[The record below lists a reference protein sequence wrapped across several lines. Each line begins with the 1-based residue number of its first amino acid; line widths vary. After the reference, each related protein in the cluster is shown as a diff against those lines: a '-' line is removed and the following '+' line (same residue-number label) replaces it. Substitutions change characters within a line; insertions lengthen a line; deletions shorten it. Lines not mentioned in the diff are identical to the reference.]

1 MRLRKL
7 LEISMLKTVYFNLHY
22 FGIKGMRLP
31 VIVSKNVM
39 LKNLRGGVK
48 IESYKTGNIRIGFER
63 TGICDPKY
71 QRSIW
76 YVDGIVSLGENV
88 KIAAGTKI
96 SCAEGATLQIGKSS
110 SINVNSQ
117 VICMEH
123 IALGENV
130 MLSWDDL
137 VMDSD
142 CHPIREG
149 AVEKPVS
156 KPIIIGN
163 DVWVGCRT
171 TILKGCTVP
180 DGCIVAA
187 NSTVTRTYQ
196 EEHCLITTNGV
207 VKHNVFW
214 ER

>member
-1 MRLRKL
+1 M
-7 LEISMLKTVYFNLHY
+7 
-22 FGIKGMRLP
+22 
-31 VIVSKNVM
+31 
-39 LKNLRGGVK
+39 K
-48 IESYKTGNIRIGFER
+48 IESYKTANVRIGFDG
-63 TGICDPKY
+63 TGICDSRF
-71 QRSIW
+71 QRGIW
-76 YVDGIVSLGENV
+76 HVSGTVCFGENV
-88 KIAAGTKI
+88 GVAAGVKL
-96 SCAEGATLQIGKSS
+96 SCAEGAMLQIGKNS

-142 CHPIREG
+142 FHPIREG
-149 AVEKPVS
+149 AIEKAVS

-187 NSTVTRTYQ
+187 NSTVTRTYRD
-196 EEHCLITTNGV
+196 EHCLITTNGV

-214 ER
+214 ERQKMRG